1 MKILVVFTGG
11 TIGCVRKGEV
21 LSPDNEQKYMLTQM
35 YLDRYGDVDFDTAE
49 PYTVLSENLEGCHMN
64 RLADCLQSYD
74 LNSYDGIVVTH
85 GTDTLQYTSA
95 FLAYI
100 FDGLNVPIVLVSA
113 NYPLDDSR
121 SNGFENFVG
130 AIDFIKSGS
139 GNGVFVSYKNA
150 DLPVTIHRASRL
162 LAHSAY
168 SDELHSIF
176 DESYGKIQN
185 GIFVKNIRYK
195 ALKSEFAFDES
206 VRLSD
211 NSNVLKISATVGMQY
226 PEITENVKAVLLEG
240 FHSGTLNT
248 DGKALNDF
256 CKKAKELN
264 LPVFLTGACKGFYYE
279 SKLKFD
285 GLNIT
290 VLPPASPIAM
300 YIKLW
305 LLPKSEFDK
314 AFLPCAEDFYDND

>member
-1 MKILVVFTGG
+1 MKILVAFTGG

-35 YLDRYGDVDFDTAE
+35 YLDKYGDVNFDTAE
-49 PYTVLSENLEGCHMN
+49 PYTVLSENLEGDHMN
-64 RLADCLQSYD
+64 QLADCLQSYD

-95 FLAYI
+95 FLAYL
-100 FDGLNVPIVLVSA
+100 FDGLDVPIVLVSA
-113 NYPLDDSR
+113 NYPLDDKR

-162 LAHSAY
+162 LAHLAY
-168 SDELHSIF
+168 SDELYSIF

-185 GIFVKNIRYK
+185 RIFVKNTCYK
-195 ALKSEFAFDES
+195 ALKSEFAFDKNT
-206 VRLSD
+206 RLSD
-211 NSNVLKISATVGMQY
+211 NSDVLKISATVGMQY

-248 DGKALNDF
+248 DGKALRDF
-256 CKKAKELN
+256 CKKAEELN
-264 LPVFLTGACKGFYYE
+264 VPVFLTGACKGFYYE

-285 GLNIT
+285 ELNIK
-290 VLPPASPIAM
+290 VLPSASPIAM
-300 YIKLW
+300 YVKLW
-305 LLPKSEFDK
+305 LLPKNELEQ
-314 AFLPCAEDFYDND
+314 AFLPCADDFCDNY

>member
-11 TIGCVRKGEV
+11 TIGCGGEGGG
-21 LSPDNEQKYMLTQM
+21 KYMLTQM

-49 PYTVLSENLEGCHMN
+49 PYTVLSENLEGSHMN
-64 RLADCLQSYD
+64 MLADCLQSYD

-150 DLPVTIHRASRL
+150 DSQTFNTACT
-162 LAHSAY
+162 
-168 SDELHSIF
+168 F
-176 DESYGKIQN
+176 GIQRRTAQH
-185 GIFVKNIRYK
+185 F
-195 ALKSEFAFDES
+195 
-206 VRLSD
+206 
-211 NSNVLKISATVGMQY
+211 
-226 PEITENVKAVLLEG
+226 
-240 FHSGTLNT
+240 
-248 DGKALNDF
+248 
-256 CKKAKELN
+256 
-264 LPVFLTGACKGFYYE
+264 
-279 SKLKFD
+279 
-285 GLNIT
+285 
-290 VLPPASPIAM
+290 
-300 YIKLW
+300 
-305 LLPKSEFDK
+305 
-314 AFLPCAEDFYDND
+314 

>member
-1 MKILVVFTGG
+1 M
-11 TIGCVRKGEV
+11 
-21 LSPDNEQKYMLTQM
+21 
-35 YLDRYGDVDFDTAE
+35 TAVQ
-49 PYTVLSENLEGCHMN
+49 TALK
-64 RLADCLQSYD
+64 
-74 LNSYDGIVVTH
+74 
-85 GTDTLQYTSA
+85 
-95 FLAYI
+95 
-100 FDGLNVPIVLVSA
+100 
-113 NYPLDDSR
+113 
-121 SNGFENFVG
+121 NFVG

-185 GIFVKNIRYK
+185 GLFVKNTRYK

-256 CKKAKELN
+256 CQKAKRNE
-264 LPVFLTGACKGFYYE
+264 Y
-279 SKLKFD
+279 SRIFD
-285 GLNIT
+285 GC
-290 VLPPASPIAM
+290 VQG
-300 YIKLW
+300 
-305 LLPKSEFDK
+305 LLLRK
-314 AFLPCAEDFYDND
+314 

>member
-11 TIGCVRKGEV
+11 TIGCVRNDGI
-21 LSPDNEQKYMLTQM
+21 LSPDNERKYMLTQM
-35 YLDRYGDVDFDTAE
+35 YLEKYGDVTFDTAE
-49 PYTVLSENLEGCHMN
+49 PYTVLSENLEGGHMN
-64 RLADCLQSYD
+64 LLADCLQSRD

-95 FLAYI
+95 FLAYL
-100 FDGLNVPIVLVSA
+100 FDGLNIPIVLVSA
-113 NYPLDDSR
+113 NFPLDDKR
-121 SNGFENFVG
+121 SNGFDNFVG
-130 AIDFIKSGS
+130 AIDFIKSGG

-150 DLPVTIHRASRL
+150 DSPVTIHRGSRL

-168 SDELHSIF
+168 SDELHSVF

-185 GIFVKNIRYK
+185 RIFVKNTHYK
-195 ALKSEFAFDES
+195 ALKSELAFDKS
-206 VRLSD
+206 ARLSEK
-211 NSNVLKISATVGMQY
+211 SNVLKIPATVGMQY
-226 PEITENVKAVLLEG
+226 PQITENVKAVLLEG

-256 CKKAKELN
+256 CRKAEKLN
-264 LPVFLTGACKGFYYE
+264 VPVFLTGACRGFYYE

-285 GLNIT
+285 KLNIK

-305 LLPKSEFDK
+305 FLPKDEIDK
-314 AFLPCAEDFYDND
+314 VILPCADDFCDSI

>member
-1 MKILVVFTGG
+1 M
-11 TIGCVRKGEV
+11 
-21 LSPDNEQKYMLTQM
+21 
-35 YLDRYGDVDFDTAE
+35 
-49 PYTVLSENLEGCHMN
+49 
-64 RLADCLQSYD
+64 
-74 LNSYDGIVVTH
+74 
-85 GTDTLQYTSA
+85 
-95 FLAYI
+95 
-100 FDGLNVPIVLVSA
+100 
-113 NYPLDDSR
+113 
-121 SNGFENFVG
+121 
-130 AIDFIKSGS
+130 
-139 GNGVFVSYKNA
+139 
-150 DLPVTIHRASRL
+150 TIHRASRL

-256 CKKAKELN
+256 CQKAKAMN
-264 LPVFLTGACKGFYYE
+264 IPVFLTGACKGFYYE

-285 GLNIT
+285 RLNIK

>member
-1 MKILVVFTGG
+1 M
-11 TIGCVRKGEV
+11 
-21 LSPDNEQKYMLTQM
+21 
-35 YLDRYGDVDFDTAE
+35 
-49 PYTVLSENLEGCHMN
+49 
-64 RLADCLQSYD
+64 
-74 LNSYDGIVVTH
+74 
-85 GTDTLQYTSA
+85 
-95 FLAYI
+95 
-100 FDGLNVPIVLVSA
+100 
-113 NYPLDDSR
+113 
-121 SNGFENFVG
+121 
-130 AIDFIKSGS
+130 
-139 GNGVFVSYKNA
+139 
-150 DLPVTIHRASRL
+150 TIHRASRL

-195 ALKSEFAFDES
+195 ASKGEFAFDES

-211 NSNVLKISATVGMQY
+211 NSNVLKISATVGMH
-226 PEITENVKAVLLEG
+226 VKAVLLEG

-256 CKKAKELN
+256 CQKAKAMN
-264 LPVFLTGACKGFYYE
+264 IPVFLTGACKGFYYE

-285 GLNIT
+285 RLNIT

-314 AFLPCAEDFYDND
+314 AFLPCAEDF

>member
-49 PYTVLSENLEGCHMN
+49 PYTVLSENLEGGHMN

-256 CKKAKELN
+256 CQKAKEMN
-264 LPVFLTGACKGFYYE
+264 IPVFL
-279 SKLKFD
+279 
-285 GLNIT
+285 
-290 VLPPASPIAM
+290 
-300 YIKLW
+300 
-305 LLPKSEFDK
+305 K